1 VIVSRLGVLRL
12 ILAMTAGQAVGGL
25 VLDLIAPARGEIV
38 TAGTVAGVA
47 LAFAAV
53 LVSGWHAPRT

>member
-1 VIVSRLGVLRL
+1 
-12 ILAMTAGQAVGGL
+12 
-25 VLDLIAPARGEIV
+25 V

-53 LVSGWHAPRT
+53 IVSGWHAPRT